1 MSLFQAVRVFSALES
16 VVFAAL
22 LTVAIGHISEDAA
35 TVLGWT
41 HGIGFL
47 MLFALI
53 YVACSRRVLPWPV
66 LASAVLLTPFGSSI
80 HIELL
85 VRRGRHG
92 GAAGDLPS
100 GTAASP

>member
-41 HGIGFL
+41 HGVGFL
-47 MLFALI
+47 VLFALI
-53 YVACSRRVLPWPV
+53 YRACSRRVMPWPV

-80 HIELL
+80 HIELI
-85 VRRGRHG
+85 VRRGLHG
-92 GAAGDLPS
+92 GAGRNLP
-100 GTAASP
+100 GRTAA